1 MYCAK
6 TPVPAGNIKDL
17 CSPTNANRFT
27 CQGTK
32 VVANASVIWVRM
44 LPRFQTA
51 PPRKPDMVFVQGTIG
66 PQRMFAAGETYSAL
80 LHFFWIGPVV
90 TVLFYVA
97 YRRWPRSW
105 LRYVNVPIFFN
116 SAGNIPPASC
126 AQYSLWFITG
136 FVFNYAIRR
145 RAFLWWKKYNC
156 RQLSLECSRP
166 SADLSL

>member
-1 MYCAK
+1 
-6 TPVPAGNIKDL
+6 
-17 CSPTNANRFT
+17 
-27 CQGTK
+27 
-32 VVANASVIWVRM
+32 VVHNSSVIWVRM
-44 LPRFQTA
+44 LARFQTA
-51 PPRKPDMVFVQGTIG
+51 PPRKPDSGSSQGAIG

-90 TVLFYVA
+90 TVLFYAA

-105 LRYVNVPIFFN
+105 LRYVDVPIFFN

-156 RQLSLECSRP
+156 RQLSSECSRP